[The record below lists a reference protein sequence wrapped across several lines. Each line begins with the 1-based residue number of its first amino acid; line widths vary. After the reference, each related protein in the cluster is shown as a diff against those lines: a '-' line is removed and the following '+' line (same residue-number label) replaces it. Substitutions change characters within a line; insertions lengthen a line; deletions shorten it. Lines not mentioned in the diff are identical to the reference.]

1 MRSQAILIIYFLFH
15 FSVTYSQN
23 KANDIYNPELNG
35 EKQIKSAI
43 IKAKEESKNVLI
55 QLGGNWCPWCH
66 RIYQFIENDPEID
79 SLVNADYVYILVN
92 YSKENKNV
100 NVLKQLEYPQRFG
113 FPVLIILD
121 SDGRRLNTQNTAYL
135 EQNNSY
141 NRKLIIDFLKQ
152 WNVKALKP
160 STYHF
165 E

>member
-121 SDGRRLNTQNTAYL
+121 SD
-135 EQNNSY
+135 
-141 NRKLIIDFLKQ
+141 
-152 WNVKALKP
+152 
-160 STYHF
+160 
-165 E
+165 